1 METSVLRNFN
11 KIERCSLSGMPKH
24 VFLDY
29 ESFDMVC
36 VLISE
41 SHIYINDIISLVG
54 IITSSELNNFSKY
67 MC

>member
-11 KIERCSLSGMPKH
+11 KIERCLLSGMPKH

-41 SHIYINDIISLVG
+41 SHIYINDIISLVEMT
-54 IITSSELNNFSKY
+54 TSSELNNFLKNT
-67 MC
+67 C

>member
-29 ESFDMVC
+29 EFFDMVC

-41 SHIYINDIISLVG
+41 SHIYINDIISLVEMT
-54 IITSSELNNFSKY
+54 TSSELNNFLKNT
-67 MC
+67 C